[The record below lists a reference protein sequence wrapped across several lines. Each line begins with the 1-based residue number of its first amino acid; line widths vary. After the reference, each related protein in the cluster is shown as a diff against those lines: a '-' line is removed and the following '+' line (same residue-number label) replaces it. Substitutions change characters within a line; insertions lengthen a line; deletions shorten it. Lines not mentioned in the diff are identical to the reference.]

1 MKLLLGRL
9 SIMFVFLTAVASGSV
24 GGDESSS
31 PWAFNGPRGEGYTI
45 DLIDVQPAPGTPLI
59 AGASVEFTMRVKY
72 TLAIASHGSIVLVFQ
87 DEKNRSA
94 TRGQV
99 MKKVDKGAGEMILS
113 DKVSIPVDA
122 QELRLFVPLVPEGL
136 TNTKGEV
143 TIRYPVRKP
152 TSADDRWSHS

>member
-9 SIMFVFLTAVASGSV
+9 SMVLVFLIAVASGSV

-59 AGASVEFTMRVKY
+59 AGASVEFTVRVRY

-87 DEKNRSA
+87 DEKNQSA
-94 TRGQV
+94 TRSQV